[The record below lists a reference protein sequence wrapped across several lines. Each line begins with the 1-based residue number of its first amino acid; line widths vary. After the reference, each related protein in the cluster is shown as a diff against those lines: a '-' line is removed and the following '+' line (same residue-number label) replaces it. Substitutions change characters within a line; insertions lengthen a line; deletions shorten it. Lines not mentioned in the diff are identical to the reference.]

1 MAGVECPDRPQGTQE
16 SDHHLV
22 CDGLCLTYTS
32 VLMSRQGQTSAQLKL
47 DPEDRGG
54 LLFDAV

>member
-32 VLMSRQGQTSAQLKL
+32 VLMLRQGQTSLAEVGPRRQ
-47 DPEDRGG
+47 RWT
-54 LLFDAV
+54 FI